1 MCADV
6 NIRESF
12 YALPEDSNKSASAA
26 HIQVYRPLTTNVA
39 NDTIS
44 GQIIYEINTG
54 FNEYLDLF
62 KTHLELD
69 YETEAKT
76 AANVDDAFLANIFAR
91 GQMYINGVKVAAS
104 QNWTQ
109 DSILSKR
116 INFGRSYNAA
126 VNGMRYTDV
135 GLLATTASS
144 NFKQHEFLDAL
155 FLRTPECII
164 PPNCN
169 VRFLFDVD
177 TDYFQK
183 AALLATNAAGEAALF
198 NLKTLVM
205 NVYTVVKADAVPED
219 WTLKLITLNSFLS
232 TCTGTTENR
241 QYQVSSNIVKAALTF
256 LSTAYK
262 TADAAKVF
270 AGHLLTYVDDGDGA
284 ARRIS
289 TLDFKLNNIVI
300 PNTRWDFTYG
310 RRGAYINYLNESGGV
325 LDPAG
330 KETYAE
336 WLDYR
341 GPIYLANIVKPAGDK
356 SNSLQINASFA
367 AAPAAFMIVTSL
379 EENIV
384 EFKFDTKSGAVVS
397 TNSLQ

>member
-39 NDTIS
+39 NDTIT

-69 YETEAKT
+69 YEVTGAPISSIT
-76 AANVDDAFLANIFAR
+76 DAFLANIFAR

-126 VNGMRYTDV
+126 VNGMLYAAPIANV
-135 GLLATTASS
+135 AG
-144 NFKQHEFLDAL
+144 NYKQHEFLDAL

-177 TDYFQK
+177 ADYFQK
-183 AALLATNAAGEAALF
+183 AAILETNGVAQSPLF
-198 NLKTLVM
+198 DLKTLVM

-262 TADAAKVF
+262 TAAAAKVF
-270 AGHLLTYVDDGDGA
+270 AGHLLTYENDGDGE